1 MIYDLK
7 YKEFTN
13 LLKDFGKTVYGKAMF
28 FACFTPFMLGLIVL
42 VILALTPRIDFLSTY
57 DIIVITFITILNL
70 CVGCFAYYNQ
80 LRIYA
85 EKRKGE

>member
-13 LLKDFGKTVYGKAMF
+13 LLNDFGKTVYGKAMF
-28 FACFTPFMLGLIVL
+28 CICFTPFLLGLALL
-42 VILALTPRIDFLSTY
+42 VGLAFTPEIDFLSEY

-70 CVGCFAYYNQ
+70 CLGCYGYYNQ
-80 LRIYA
+80 LRLFA
-85 EKRKGE
+85 ESKKGE